1 MNLNAVCLQAF
12 VRTVAGWLWCATWTM
27 SLTPLH
33 AADPFAQNVRTTPWQ
48 SPEGEQKSF
57 HLPPGFE
64 IQLFAAEP
72 EILKPMNMA
81 FDARGRLWVTVT
93 QEYPYPV
100 PTNRPGRDA
109 IKILED
115 TNDDGRA
122 DKITTFADG
131 LNIPIGVYP
140 CKNGCVAWSIPDIWY
155 FQDTDGDGKADKRE
169 VLFGPFDHTRDTHGN
184 QASFRRGFDGWL
196 YCTHGYNNDSHV
208 KGRDGHEVHLNSGN
222 TYRLRLDGSRIE
234 HYTHGQ
240 VNPFGLAFDPLG
252 NLFSSDCHSAPI
264 YQLLAGAY
272 YPSFGK
278 PDDGLGFAPTM
289 MEKPR
294 GSTALDGISYYA
306 DDLWPEEYR
315 DSLFIG
321 DVMSSAVF
329 RDRAVE
335 QGATKIARPSPD
347 FITTDDPWFRPVDT
361 QLGPDGA
368 LYIADF
374 YNRIIGHYEVPLS
387 HPGRDRTSGRI
398 WRVVYRGT
406 NGPPHLRPRRD
417 LSKASAEEL
426 VHALADPNLT
436 FRRLA
441 TDQLTDRLGQ
451 EAVPPVRAT
460 LARKPVNP
468 FQTIHCLWVLQRLGA
483 LDDKTLGTAAK
494 ARDRAIRVHAM
505 RVLADRPRFT
515 PTLQRLALAGLKDPD
530 ALVQRCAA
538 EALANHP
545 SYENIQPLLALRRR
559 VPEPD
564 THLLYVAR
572 KALRDQ
578 LNVEEDFKRL
588 AASKLSADD
597 AKRIADVALG
607 VKSASAGSFLIEYV
621 QKASAGRET
630 FATILRHAARYAPQS
645 DFDALAQIARTKFA
659 DDPELQL
666 SLLKSIQQGL
676 DQRGAEASAG
686 LKAWGRELAA
696 QLLAGVGDHA
706 LTWVN
711 TPLDGGPNP
720 SNPWFLQK
728 RASADNDKDS
738 LFLCSL
744 PPGGESLTGVLRS
757 QPFTIPAK
765 LTFWLA
771 GHDGF
776 PDKPAQKKNSIR
788 LRLAAESG
796 LTGRGDRASG
806 ANSGSATNEPPA
818 LGHEAIA
825 QAFPPRNDVA
835 QKITW
840 DLGQYAGKQGLLEVT
855 DGDTGSAFA
864 WLAVGRF
871 EPPVVPLPSL
881 SPSLVGLRQQAAAEL
896 AAKLH
901 FTDLETPLTK
911 ILTSKS
917 TDPETRAA
925 VARALVSLDPR
936 TRFAPLAP
944 LLGDVAL
951 PLLLRTRLGDAL
963 TQESAERARAILVE
977 TLQTAPHRAQ
987 VKLAQALAGNAE
999 GGDTLL
1005 CAVADGKVSPRLLL
1019 DRSVKDKLLT
1029 ARPTDAAG
1037 RIEQLTKGLSPV
1049 SEQLQKLLDQRRD
1062 GYKPARARPADGA
1075 AVFTKNCAPCHSID
1089 GHGGNVGPQLDGIGL
1104 RGLERL
1110 CEDVLDPNRNVD
1122 RAFRTTLLILKDGEV
1137 VSGLFRREEGE
1148 LVILAESTGKEV
1160 SIPKKNIAERRESD
1174 TSLMPENF
1182 GELLSQEEF
1191 NDLMAFLLAR
1201 GSAAASK

>member
-1 MNLNAVCLQAF
+1 MAGFTA
-12 VRTVAGWLWCATWTM
+12 RT
-27 SLTPLH
+27 
-33 AADPFAQNVRTTPWQ
+33 
-48 SPEGEQKSF
+48 
-57 HLPPGFE
+57 
-64 IQLFAAEP
+64 
-72 EILKPMNMA
+72 
-81 FDARGRLWVTVT
+81 
-93 QEYPYPV
+93 
-100 PTNRPGRDA
+100 
-109 IKILED
+109 
-115 TNDDGRA
+115 
-122 DKITTFADG
+122 
-131 LNIPIGVYP
+131 
-140 CKNGCVAWSIPDIWY
+140 
-155 FQDTDGDGKADKRE
+155 
-169 VLFGPFDHTRDTHGN
+169 
-184 QASFRRGFDGWL
+184 
-196 YCTHGYNNDSHV
+196 
-208 KGRDGHEVHLNSGN
+208 
-222 TYRLRLDGSRIE
+222 SRIE

-530 ALVQRCAA
+530 ALVRRCAA

-645 DFDALAQIARTKFA
+645 DFDALAQIAR
-659 DDPELQL
+659 
-666 SLLKSIQQGL
+666 
-676 DQRGAEASAG
+676 
-686 LKAWGRELAA
+686 KAWISVAPRPAPASKPG
-696 QLLAGVGDHA
+696 AGNSRPNSWRAWATMLSPGSTRHSMA
-706 LTWVN
+706 GQTRP
-711 TPLDGGPNP
+711 TPG
-720 SNPWFLQK
+720 S
-728 RASADNDKDS
+728 
-738 LFLCSL
+738 C
-744 PPGGESLTGVLRS
+744 
-757 QPFTIPAK
+757 
-765 LTFWLA
+765 
-771 GHDGF
+771 
-776 PDKPAQKKNSIR
+776 KN
-788 LRLAAESG
+788 A
-796 LTGRGDRASG
+796 
-806 ANSGSATNEPPA
+806 
-818 LGHEAIA
+818 
-825 QAFPPRNDVA
+825 PPRTTTRIPCSCA
-835 QKITW
+835 ACRPEESRSPASCAPSRSPSRPSSPFGWPAT
-840 DLGQYAGKQGLLEVT
+840 
-855 DGDTGSAFA
+855 TGSRTSPRRKRTPSGFA
-864 WLAVGRF
+864 W
-871 EPPVVPLPSL
+871 PP
-881 SPSLVGLRQQAAAEL
+881 SP
-896 AAKLH
+896 
-901 FTDLETPLTK
+901 D
-911 ILTSKS
+911 
-917 TDPETRAA
+917 
-925 VARALVSLDPR
+925 
-936 TRFAPLAP
+936 
-944 LLGDVAL
+944 
-951 PLLLRTRLGDAL
+951 
-963 TQESAERARAILVE
+963 
-977 TLQTAPHRAQ
+977 
-987 VKLAQALAGNAE
+987 
-999 GGDTLL
+999 
-1005 CAVADGKVSPRLLL
+1005 
-1019 DRSVKDKLLT
+1019 
-1029 ARPTDAAG
+1029 
-1037 RIEQLTKGLSPV
+1037 
-1049 SEQLQKLLDQRRD
+1049 
-1062 GYKPARARPADGA
+1062 
-1075 AVFTKNCAPCHSID
+1075 
-1089 GHGGNVGPQLDGIGL
+1089 
-1104 RGLERL
+1104 
-1110 CEDVLDPNRNVD
+1110 
-1122 RAFRTTLLILKDGEV
+1122 
-1137 VSGLFRREEGE
+1137 
-1148 LVILAESTGKEV
+1148 
-1160 SIPKKNIAERRESD
+1160 
-1174 TSLMPENF
+1174 
-1182 GELLSQEEF
+1182 
-1191 NDLMAFLLAR
+1191 
-1201 GSAAASK
+1201 